1 MVLKQDIGTLMG
13 TDSALSLSPCLS
25 LFGKTCFSFFSFF
38 CFFELKHV
46 SNHAFKKSTRAYK
59 YHASIRFTDDLYA
72 MNDHGE
78 VSKFFRCIYPRELGL
93 KLEQSETHATFLH
106 LDIKIE
112 DGIVVYKLF
121 DKRDRFPLFIVP
133 IPHFGSNI
141 PSTRFYGSVF
151 SYFLR
156 IARCTLKLEHFLPSA
171 SELYSRMLSQRAN

>member
-1 MVLKQDIGTLMG
+1 
-13 TDSALSLSPCLS
+13 
-25 LFGKTCFSFFSFF
+25 
-38 CFFELKHV
+38 
-46 SNHAFKKSTRAYK
+46 
-59 YHASIRFTDDLYA
+59 
-72 MNDHGE
+72 MNDQGE
-78 VSKFFRCIYPRELGL
+78 VSKSFRCIYPGELGL